1 MFRVEPERQQVLVRL
16 PKEVK
21 AWLENEALRN
31 GRSQSSE
38 AAHIILRAR
47 TAAEQSTKATG

>member
-21 AWLENEALRN
+21 RWLEDEALRN

-38 AAHIILRAR
+38 AAQLLRACMDN
-47 TAAEQSTKATG
+47 ELKKATG

>member
-21 AWLENEALRN
+21 AWLESEALRN

-38 AAHIILRAR
+38 VAQILRAR
-47 TAAEQSTKATG
+47 MDTEPKKATG